1 MNITQKIAFPLLAA
15 SSTLVL
21 WGGVT
26 ATPSYALGFFGNLPS
41 NDGGLSAMNTNN
53 VTAVSFTLPTGNDY
67 SLSSVI
73 LRLGSYNSGDTPV
86 LTIRNDTGGSNPGST
101 VLASFTNPTPLGAA
115 ILNYTFN
122 PSSAFTF
129 QAGTKYWLN
138 LGISAGSIT
147 WLSSGPNVTPTG
159 TPTFGAYRISGNNGT
174 TFNNS
179 PTLNSFQIDAVE
191 SVPEPSTM
199 AGAGV
204 AAAFGYI
211 AKRKVRSAR

>member
-1 MNITQKIAFPLLAA
+1 M
-15 SSTLVL
+15 
-21 WGGVT
+21 T
-26 ATPSYALGFFGNLPS
+26 ATPSYASGFFGNLTS
-41 NDGGLSAMNTNN
+41 NDTNITFLNT
-53 VTAVSFTLPTGNDY
+53 TTIKAVSFTLPTGKNY

-73 LRLGSYNSGDTPV
+73 LRLSNYEPGDTPV

-115 ILNYTFN
+115 NFNYTFN

-138 LGISAGSIT
+138 LGISAGSMS
-147 WLSSGPNVTPTG
+147 WRHSNPSVTPTG
-159 TPTFGAYRISGNNGT
+159 TPTFGAYRFS
-174 TFNNS
+174 NNS
-179 PTLNSFQIDAVE
+179 GSSFSNSSFLSKFQIDAVE